1 MEQLNARRERL
12 SQRGSSRGSARGGA
26 RGGASRSVFTGGV
39 LRLPSRHHQMCKQ
52 ETDQRRL
59 VVLRKGASLY
69 DVENLE
75 IGCADVRKVCISAPT
90 SGWQLAACK
99 LLVASNLRLQ
109 SCGENEC
116 STVAKDVT
124 K

>member
-1 MEQLNARRERL
+1 M
-12 SQRGSSRGSARGGA
+12 
-26 RGGASRSVFTGGV
+26 
-39 LRLPSRHHQMCKQ
+39 
-52 ETDQRRL
+52 
-59 VVLRKGASLY
+59 VLRKGASLY

-99 LLVASNLRLQ
+99 LLVASNLRLE
-109 SCGENEC
+109 SCSENEARFT
-116 STVAKDVT
+116 SPNALTVGKNVT